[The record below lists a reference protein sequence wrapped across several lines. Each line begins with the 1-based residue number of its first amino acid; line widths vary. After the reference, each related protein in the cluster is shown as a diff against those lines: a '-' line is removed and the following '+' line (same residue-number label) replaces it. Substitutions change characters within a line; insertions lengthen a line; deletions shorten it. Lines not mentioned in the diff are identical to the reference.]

1 MKSLLIA
8 NRGEIAC
15 RVIKS
20 ARARG
25 IRTVAVYS
33 DADKRALHV
42 QLADEA
48 VFIGESAATQSYL
61 SVERIVNAA
70 QASGADAIHPGY
82 GFLSENP
89 ALVEACE
96 SAGIVFVGPSAQA
109 MRAMG
114 LKDAAK
120 RLMEQA
126 GVPVVPGYH
135 GESQEPS
142 ELQAHAARMGYPV
155 LIKARAGGGG
165 KGMRKVDSAADFQ
178 TALQSAQREAKASFG
193 DACVLIE
200 KYILQPRHIEVQI
213 FGDKQ
218 GNVVHL
224 FERDCSLQRRHQKV
238 IEEAPAPGMSVAVR
252 QAMTH
257 AAVAAAKAINYHG
270 AGTVEFIVDGS
281 QALRADGFW
290 FMEMNTRLQVEHPV
304 TEAITGVD
312 LVDWQLQI
320 AAGFALPLTQDQL
333 HIKGH
338 AVEARLYAENPQAGF
353 LPATGKLER
362 LAFSSA
368 GRVDT
373 GVVQGDEVLSF
384 YDPLLAKLIAHA
396 DTRTCAFSQLSSQ
409 LADSVVMGTQTNRE
423 FLWQLVSHPGV
434 LACEFDTNF
443 IDVHLDELTNNAHVP
458 MLVAMAC
465 AELAA
470 PGFFATDTDSSG
482 GFMHHVQTRCIAQ
495 ALGAWQLWGPVS
507 RKLRLQIEEDYLTFT
522 LQQESAADGAK
533 GWRVR
538 STDMP
543 EFPVKGVL
551 ITGRASLS
559 GNAQVLVD
567 DQRVHVQH
575 GPFAITVNKPAIGQ
589 GEAIASAVDSVSSPM
604 PGRVVAIH
612 CAIGDSVKAGQ
623 PVISVEAMKMEQE
636 LCSSRDGVIE
646 LVAVQVGEQVSSGG
660 ELVRLKAMSAPDA
673 T

>member
-20 ARARG
+20 ARSQG

-48 VFIGESAATQSYL
+48 VYIGESAATQSYL
-61 SVERIVNAA
+61 SVERIIKAA

-178 TALQSAQREAKASFG
+178 TALQSAQREASASFG

-252 QAMTH
+252 QAMTD

-333 HIKGH
+333 HINGH
-338 AVEARLYAENPQAGF
+338 AVEARLYAENPRAGF

-396 DTRTCAFSQLSSQ
+396 DTRTRAFSQLGSQ

-434 LACEFDTNF
+434 LACEFDTTF
-443 IDVHLDELTNNAHVP
+443 IDVHLAELTNTAQVP
-458 MLVAMAC
+458 MLAAMVC

-470 PGFFATDTDSSG
+470 PGFFPANADASG
-482 GFMHHVQTRCIAQ
+482 RSIQGVQTGHVAQ
-495 ALGAWQLWGPVS
+495 TLGAWQLWGPVS
-507 RKLRLQIEEDYLTFT
+507 RNLSLQIEEDFYTFT
-522 LQQESAADGAK
+522 LQQDIGADGAK
-533 GWRVR
+533 AWRI
-538 STDMP
+538 SATNMP
-543 EFPVKGVL
+543 EFPAEGILV
-551 ITGRASLS
+551 TGRASS
-559 GNAQVLVD
+559 SHNAQVLVD
-567 DQRVHVQH
+567 DQFVHVQH
-575 GPFAITVNKPAIGQ
+575 GPFALTVRKPAIGQ
-589 GEAIASAVDSVSSPM
+589 GDATAAAVDSISSPM

-612 CAIGDSVKAGQ
+612 CAVGDSVKAGQ

-636 LCSSRDGVIE
+636 LCSGRDGRIE
-646 LVAVQVGEQVSSGG
+646 LIAVQVGEQVTSGS
-660 ELVRLKAMSAPDA
+660 ELVRLEVLAAPDA
-673 T
+673 S